1 MKQNQPY
8 RRGHRYCSRAGN
20 RHPYCRRSGLRQQR
34 SLAQSPVNRNICKPH
49 LPHLLP
55 RKHSAPPFCRRGPTP
70 ERGFSLIE
78 LGIVFLIISLVVIG
92 VYSKATSISD
102 EANIQRAVDDT
113 LLLLN
118 KATAFRSNNGSYTG
132 VTISILGT
140 RGYTTAPMTDGDGEN
155 PWGRDYTLAA
165 NAGGDILSLTIDT
178 GNAALCARLASTLD
192 GLVYNQQS
200 LACANNIV
208 TATVR

>member
-8 RRGHRYCSRAGN
+8 RRGHCYCNRAGN
-20 RHPYCRRSGLRQQR
+20 RHPYYRRSGSLQR
-34 SLAQSPVNRNICKPH
+34 CSLVQSPVNRNICKPH
-49 LPHLLP
+49 LLP
-55 RKHSAPPFCRRGPTP
+55 RKHSARPFCRHGPTP
-70 ERGFSLIE
+70 EQGFSLVE

-113 LLLLN
+113 ILLLN
-118 KATAFRSNNGSYTG
+118 KATVFRADNGSYTG
-132 VTISILGT
+132 VTISVLGT
-140 RGYTTAPMTDGDGEN
+140 RGYSTAPITDGDGEN

-165 NAGGDILSLTIDT
+165 NSGGDILSLTIDT